1 MRVILD
7 IFRDTVRGDTPYPAC
22 FILYCSAEFY
32 KNVQASVEYR
42 NKADILFSIYVH
54 TWKKTNGGNKCIVC
68 VARLS

>member
-7 IFRDTVRGDTPYPAC
+7 IFSDTVRGDTPYPAC

-42 NKADILFSIYVH
+42 NKSDISFSRH
-54 TWKKTNGGNKCIVC
+54 LNT
-68 VARLS
+68 